1 MKKEYTNPLANF
13 DMARITFGEDHSEP
27 TGNENGDS
35 QKKKATRRNKS
46 TDENHSKKTNKGASS
61 GCKPG
66 YTRHTYVLSQAM
78 IDQVKAVAHFF
89 SCSEVSAAEQL
100 LQKGLDDIRKKHGK
114 KALTVQKTQELF
126 KEQK

>member
-1 MKKEYTNPLANF
+1 
-13 DMARITFGEDHSEP
+13 
-27 TGNENGDS
+27 
-35 QKKKATRRNKS
+35 
-46 TDENHSKKTNKGASS
+46 
-61 GCKPG
+61 
-66 YTRHTYVLSQAM
+66 M

-114 KALTVQKTQELF
+114 KALTLQKTQELF